1 MKTESHS
8 GPTQTRLG
16 GFFYGGGGDCLP
28 SILSMTLDD
37 ADDWPIKRHYTSAV
51 PGQQST
57 KGLPSSVFDLAHV
70 DLKLRN
76 KSKFSEC
83 RTLHRIERLEGL
95 TRCTVISEQET
106 EEWKERELQRRARQ
120 IVPRAP
126 KSAKTMSKRFAAL
139 VAAG

>member
-1 MKTESHS
+1 MIAASHIEPS
-8 GPTQTRLG
+8 LIRWVFFVHALFSVSLAFLG
-16 GFFYGGGGDCLP
+16 
-28 SILSMTLDD
+28 MTLDD
-37 ADDWPIKRHYTSAV
+37 VDDWPIERHYTSAV
-51 PGQQST
+51 PGQQT
-57 KGLPSSVFDLAHV
+57 TRGLPSSVFDLAHV
-70 DLKLRN
+70 DLNLRN